1 MQEALQSDYA
11 TQWKQAADSEYESL
25 MYNKAWELV
34 ELPANRSTI
43 GCKWVF
49 RIKYRSNGEVEHFKA
64 RLVAK
69 GFAQKHGIDYDE
81 TFSPVVRFVSIRAL
95 LAFAV
100 QHGMI
105 IHQMDVVTVFLN
117 GELSFTCS
125 NLKVMFRLKVSILSA
140 GLGNL
145 FMDLSSSQGAGIKL

>member
-1 MQEALQSDYA
+1 MRPRLERQVKPPIRYGIDEYADAVSYDSEHLANICQTIEPSLMQEALQGYNA

-34 ELPANRSTI
+34 EFPANHGAI

-69 GFAQKHGIDYDE
+69 GFMQKQGIDYDE
-81 TFSPVVRFVSIRAL
+81 TFSPVV
-95 LAFAV
+95 
-100 QHGMI
+100 
-105 IHQMDVVTVFLN
+105 
-117 GELSFTCS
+117 
-125 NLKVMFRLKVSILSA
+125 
-140 GLGNL
+140 
-145 FMDLSSSQGAGIKL
+145 

>member
-1 MQEALQSDYA
+1 M
-11 TQWKQAADSEYESL
+11 
-25 MYNKAWELV
+25 
-34 ELPANRSTI
+34 
-43 GCKWVF
+43 F
-49 RIKYRSNGEVEHFKA
+49 RIKYRSNGEVERYKA

-81 TFSPVVRFVSIRAL
+81 TFSPIVRFVSIRAL

-105 IHQMDVVTVFLN
+105 IHQMDVVTAFLN
-117 GELSFTCS
+117 GELEEELTCR
-125 NLKVMFRLKVSILSA
+125 NLKVMFRLKVSISPA

-145 FMDLSSSQGAGIKL
+145 YMT

>member
-11 TQWKQAADSEYESL
+11 TQWKQAADSEYKSL

-43 GCKWVF
+43 GYKWVF
-49 RIKYRSNGEVEHFKA
+49 RIKYRSNGEVERFKVY
-64 RLVAK
+64 LVAK

-81 TFSPVVRFVSIRAL
+81 IFSPVVQFVSIRTL
-95 LAFAV
+95 LAFTV

-105 IHQMDVVTVFLN
+105 IHQMDVVTAFLN
-117 GELSFTCS
+117 RELEEE
-125 NLKVMFRLKVSILSA
+125 LYMQQPEGYV
-140 GLGNL
+140 
-145 FMDLSSSQGAGIKL
+145 